1 MSAEIKV
8 SVIIPAHN
16 EEKYVVRCID
26 SVKLAA
32 SCVKCGVEI
41 IVVCNRCTDRT
52 AELAAENGARVVTDE
67 SRCIATVRNAGIKAA
82 RGKVIV
88 TIDCD
93 NRMTEG
99 TLREILGMLNSGKYI
114 GGGAPLRFERYSAAL
129 WINDIMCRAGFG
141 ITGLYC
147 GIFWA
152 EKRTFDAIGGFVEKK
167 AGEDIATAK
176 ALRAYGKKCGK
187 KYGCLRRNHLINST
201 RKYDDMGDWLYFRLA
216 FRNAGALIRAASGDS
231 SDYDKLMDEMFYDY
245 NDNKRA
251 DS

>member
-152 EKRTFDAIGGFVEKK
+152 EKRTFDALGGFVEKK